1 MELLCDKTQRP
12 KHVDCFPQKSA
23 SQTSDQILNADLTR
37 SASNVGCG
45 WNASAWRRK
54 WLRLYETINKKSNFW
69 YWNPA
74 CGDSNGSI
82 RLKRSGSCISWICLR
97 KTGEGAVQ
105 FSVLEHLW
113 MIGLMVVML
122 MSYVRGVSVVLV
134 LLGVGIVLRRYG
146 VERQKVSWIVSGHFR
161 NLILAID

>member
-1 MELLCDKTQRP
+1 M
-12 KHVDCFPQKSA
+12 
-23 SQTSDQILNADLTR
+23 
-37 SASNVGCG
+37 
-45 WNASAWRRK
+45 
-54 WLRLYETINKKSNFW
+54 
-69 YWNPA
+69 
-74 CGDSNGSI
+74 
-82 RLKRSGSCISWICLR
+82 KRSGSCISWICLR

-146 VERQKVSWIVSGHFR
+146 VELQKVS
-161 NLILAID
+161 